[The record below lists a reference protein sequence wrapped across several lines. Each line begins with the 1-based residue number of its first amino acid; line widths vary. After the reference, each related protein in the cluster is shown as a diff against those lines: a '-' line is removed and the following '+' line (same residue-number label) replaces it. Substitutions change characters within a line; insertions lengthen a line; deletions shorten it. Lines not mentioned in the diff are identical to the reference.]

1 MSYYSGFQNRQQL
14 QQYEQLLQLLLVT
27 LTKRLTKFYQ
37 NEECD
42 ELAFRNI
49 FHRILSGMKSSEQQ
63 KFMPPR
69 FSETVKILFD
79 ILKLE
84 EQQESERLYMN
95 QQFDQISRQANIIMN
110 QEKKPIQH
118 LQYKIQ
124 EDYQEIPPHPLMQAE
139 QRQDS
144 TKLDMTF
151 EKVDKQEKFV
161 KLEQID
167 KNKKFDCGITETT
180 TPRKFRES
188 LQQQQQFHQQQ
199 QFNLIPKEFMNQIE
213 ECVTRNVL
221 DKLNVPKKSKK
232 KKQRSS
238 SNSFQFRQILLTTND
253 KQNQSFQSTKRKFN
267 NLI

>member
-1 MSYYSGFQNRQQL
+1 MSNNSGFQNRQQL
-14 QQYEQLLQLLLVT
+14 QQYEQLLQLLLIT
-27 LTKRLTKFYQ
+27 LNKRLVKFYQ

-49 FHRILSGMKSSEQQ
+49 FHRIISGMKSLEKQ

-69 FSETVKILFD
+69 FSETVRNLFE

-84 EQQESERLYMN
+84 EQHESDRLYMN
-95 QQFDQISRQANIIMN
+95 PQFDLISRQANIIMN
-110 QEKKPIQH
+110 QDKKPTQNLQH
-118 LQYKIQ
+118 LQQDDHQ
-124 EDYQEIPPHPLMQAE
+124 EMPPHPLMHID

-144 TKLDMTF
+144 TKLDMIF
-151 EKVDKQEKFV
+151 EKVDKQDKLI

-167 KNKKFDCGITETT
+167 KSKKYESGITETT

-188 LQQQQQFHQQQ
+188 LHQQQFCQQQ
-199 QFNLIPKEFMNQIE
+199 QFNLIPKEFINQIE

-221 DKLNVPKKSKK
+221 DKLSLPKKSKK

-238 SNSFQFRQILLTTND
+238 SNQFQFRQILLTTSE

>member
-27 LTKRLTKFYQ
+27 LNKRLVKFYQ

-49 FHRILSGMKSSEQQ
+49 FHRIISGLKSLEQQ

-69 FSETVKILFD
+69 FSETVKILFE

-95 QQFDQISRQANIIMN
+95 PQFDQISRQANIIMN

-118 LQYKIQ
+118 FQYKLQ
-124 EDYQEIPPHPLMQAE
+124 EDHQEMPPHPLLQVE
-139 QRQDS
+139 QRQES
-144 TKLDMTF
+144 NKLDVVF
-151 EKVDKQEKFV
+151 DKPDKQEKLV

-167 KNKKFDCGITETT
+167 KNKKYESGITEIT
-180 TPRKFRES
+180 TPRKIKES
-188 LQQQQQFHQQQ
+188 MQQQQFGQQQ
-199 QFNLIPKEFMNQIE
+199 QYNLIPREFINQIE

-221 DKLNVPKKSKK
+221 DKLSFPKKFKK

-238 SNSFQFRQILLTTND
+238 SNSFQFRQVLLTTND

-267 NLI
+267 NLV